1 VTSVDVTGDAAIA
14 RVELQRP
21 ESVITDYMSLLKVDG
36 RWQIVNKIFT
46 RETRREHVSGS

>member
-1 VTSVDVTGDAAIA
+1 M
-14 RVELQRP
+14 
-21 ESVITDYMSLLKVDG
+21 VITDYMSLLKVDD